1 MKCHALN
8 HAEHN
13 LFNHLIINACHPRF
27 KNHSIANRYYF
38 CTDLRSSCKA
48 LPFCAKI
55 LAYLVY
61 RAGSFALTKKGKNP
75 DVTMLDSKL

>member
-27 KNHSIANRYYF
+27 KNHCIANRYYF
-38 CTDLRSSCKA
+38 CTDLRSSCKV

-55 LAYLVY
+55 LAYLVQVVWQ
-61 RAGSFALTKKGKNP
+61 KKGKNP